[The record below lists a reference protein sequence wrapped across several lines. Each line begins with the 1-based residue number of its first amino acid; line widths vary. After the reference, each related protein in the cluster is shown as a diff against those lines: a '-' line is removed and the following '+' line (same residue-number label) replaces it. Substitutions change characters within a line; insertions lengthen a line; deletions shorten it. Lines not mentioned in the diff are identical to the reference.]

1 MVRLPSSTASLA
13 RTDGANS
20 NNFEASDQCS
30 NTLFSQWSRSGKSLF
45 DLDVW
50 FILPA
55 AMTLRASRLLLTI
68 AAFAVCGLFAASD
81 VIAQKLPKAT
91 GKEPAAENRS
101 DTARRERRKRHQ
113 AAPPAASKTPD
124 SAESKNFLD
133 LGDRFSEQKKW
144 KAAEAAYK
152 EAVKVS
158 PGNVDALLELGFL
171 YIDKNRLDEA
181 QQTYSKLRS
190 LNASYAGE
198 LLAEINR
205 LKNAIAH

>member
-1 MVRLPSSTASLA
+1 MA
-13 RTDGANS
+13 RILTTLRHRS
-20 NNFEASDQCS
+20 NRQTPVFSVAGRPI
-30 NTLFSQWSRSGKSLF
+30 LFGPA
-45 DLDVW
+45 VW

-55 AMTLRASRLLLTI
+55 AMTLRASRLLLAI
-68 AAFAVCGLFAASD
+68 AAFSVWGLLATSD
-81 VIAQKLPKAT
+81 VVAQKLPKGT
-91 GKEPAAENRS
+91 GKETENRS

-113 AAPPAASKTPD
+113 ATPPASKTPD

-133 LGDRFSEQKKW
+133 LGDRFAEQKKW

-171 YIDKNRLDEA
+171 YIDKNRMDEA

-190 LNASYAGE
+190 LNASYASE

-205 LKNAIAH
+205 LKNSLAH